1 MSLEEGGRKEPD
13 GSLLLHFLLGCFWRV
28 SHQEGERLVGFS
40 GSVFRVR
47 IEMSV
52 EGFFGESVDHDDADH
67 DAPELRLRH
76 FVFCL
81 EGALDSLFSVE
92 KELEVLVF
100 CEGWWLISVK
110 KELDVSVAIFA
121 IRKFLH
127 FLCGFRGGSTPGTF
141 VGLNKSLWFC

>member
-1 MSLEEGGRKEPD
+1 
-13 GSLLLHFLLGCFWRV
+13 LLHFVLWIASEPQNLQRI
-28 SHQEGERLVGFS
+28 SAFS
-40 GSVFRVR
+40 VL
-47 IEMSV
+47 
-52 EGFFGESVDHDDADH
+52 AAAAAAAATDH

-127 FLCGFRGGSTPGTF
+127 FLCGFRGGSTPER
-141 VGLNKSLWFC
+141 SWAQ